1 METLNLKKPLLI
13 NGEEIKK
20 IEYDLDEVTGENLE
34 NAFKEVTKSGYI
46 LNGSYELDPVVGA
59 HIFAEC
65 AGIDY
70 TDVKRFS
77 LSDYNRAASLVRNF
91 FIEGLGGDQEENI

>member
-1 METLNLKKPLLI
+1 MEVLKLIKPVLI
-13 NGEEIKK
+13 SGEEVKE

-46 LNGSYELDPVVGA
+46 VNASYELDPVVGA

-70 TDVKRFS
+70 TDVKRFGMA
-77 LSDYNRAASLVRNF
+77 DYNRAASVVRDF
-91 FIEGLGGDQEENI
+91 FIIGLNGAQEESN

>member
-1 METLNLKKPLLI
+1 MGILKLKKPVLI
-13 NGEEIKK
+13 DGEEVTE

-46 LNGSYELDPVVGA
+46 VSASYELDPVVGA

-65 AGIDY
+65 SGIDY
-70 TDVKRFS
+70 TDIKRFNMA
-77 LSDYNRAASLVRNF
+77 DYNRAAVIVRDF
-91 FIEGLGGDQEENI
+91 FIIGLSGAQEESN